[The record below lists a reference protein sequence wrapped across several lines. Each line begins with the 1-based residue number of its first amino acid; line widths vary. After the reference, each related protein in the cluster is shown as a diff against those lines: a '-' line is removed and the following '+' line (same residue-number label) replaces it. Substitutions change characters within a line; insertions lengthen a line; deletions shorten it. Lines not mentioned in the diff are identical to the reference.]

1 MKYEEESNKQRF
13 PNAFVFLAGFGEKNI
28 PRGETINHITWT
40 RDYAFGA
47 FSKQYDL
54 ADFSKEFISL

>member
-1 MKYEEESNKQRF
+1 MLLY
-13 PNAFVFLAGFGEKNI
+13 FLQVLGKKNI

-40 RDYAFGA
+40 RDYAFWA

>member
-1 MKYEEESNKQRF
+1 MLLY
-13 PNAFVFLAGFGEKNI
+13 FLQVLGKKNI